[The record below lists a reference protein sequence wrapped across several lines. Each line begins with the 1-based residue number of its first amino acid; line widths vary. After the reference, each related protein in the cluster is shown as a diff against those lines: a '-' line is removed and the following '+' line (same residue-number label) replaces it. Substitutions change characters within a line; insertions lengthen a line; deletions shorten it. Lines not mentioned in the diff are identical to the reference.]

1 MVSNVWVW
9 VWVCVGKTDASI
21 YTLVYVVCTCS
32 WLVMF
37 ISGGGGGVLRRQMPV
52 SNVFLCLGL
61 CVLRRQV
68 PEISNVWV
76 CFCVGNAGA
85 CG

>member
-1 MVSNVWVW
+1 
-9 VWVCVGKTDASI
+9 
-21 YTLVYVVCTCS
+21 
-32 WLVMF
+32 
-37 ISGGGGGVLRRQMPV
+37 MPV

>member
-1 MVSNVWVW
+1 MLRRQAPVVSNVWVW

-37 ISGGGGGVLRRQMPV
+37 ISGGGGGVKKTD
-52 SNVFLCLGL
+52 
-61 CVLRRQV
+61 
-68 PEISNVWV
+68 
-76 CFCVGNAGA
+76 A
-85 CG
+85 C